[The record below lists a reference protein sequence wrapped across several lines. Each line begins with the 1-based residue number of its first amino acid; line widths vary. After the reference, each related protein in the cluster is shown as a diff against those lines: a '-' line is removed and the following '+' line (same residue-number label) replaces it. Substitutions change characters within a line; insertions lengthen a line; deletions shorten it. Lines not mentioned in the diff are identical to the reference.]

1 MAITCPTP
9 ATTPHPPNLHPRP
22 TLRPSKQHSSTR
34 PEHDKRTHV
43 HLERSNLDAR
53 TSTIPPAHGEL
64 EQLTGGQL
72 RLEEPQAPPPA
83 RIARGPP
90 VEWGPLSRCILSHF
104 SREPLNV

>member
-72 RLEEPQAPPPA
+72 RLEEPQAPPRPGS
-83 RIARGPP
+83 RGAPRWSGAP
-90 VEWGPLSRCILSHF
+90 SPGVFYPISHGSR
-104 SREPLNV
+104 